1 MRNFNKQKKT
11 RTVFLTFSVIAFCVF
26 SFLFLPITSLST
38 FASSDANDDFDA
50 FDSAYTQMIEKYDT
64 LGETKTYSLEDE
76 DYKIENDE
84 LYIKATAV
92 DNFDLSVNEETEVA
106 DENGYYSANLLAQ
119 YNYISVEENN
129 DGVILEKYDDIN
141 RLIVYSSND
150 VSSYGAVAKA
160 EYDQCHIFQ
169 YDDAESA
176 ALAFEYYSN
185 LDCVTDVFYDCII
198 SADGSVDANTSYTYK
213 SWGAEY
219 VGYSDYTST
228 MLEMYDENNLENI
241 VVAVLDSGI
250 YTSHELFQGRLLTE
264 YAKSYIT
271 DEDTTYSY
279 QDKNGHGTHV
289 SGTIAEATLS
299 NVKIIPIKVLNIEGK
314 GYVSGIISGINYVID
329 LVENE
334 GVNIKAMNMSVGVE
348 GSTSSNPRLTSAI
361 KNAYNKG
368 IASIVSAGNGDE
380 KTGIRIDVADYCPA
394 NVEEAITVA
403 ALVRKKSFPNGYTL
417 SYDTYSNYGQYIDF
431 AAPGTSITSASIN
444 SPTAYIP
451 MSGTSMAAP
460 HVTASVA
467 LLYSNPQYSN
477 LTIDELYDLLKN
489 NAVDL
494 GSTGW
499 DKDYGWGLI
508 NIADIGVV
516 TEGEVT
522 FSSEEKFPTSSF
534 QLSLSYQSE
543 AEGTVKIYYTTDES
557 ADYADSS
564 DEIYNAPISISKT
577 TKVTAIAYV
586 YNSSG
591 MMVQRSNVTS
601 FTYYFDNIDLLSNYE
616 YDSYFNGVVLTRYSG
631 ELTTLN
637 VPETINSRKVIGI
650 YQYAFK
656 NSNIEVLNLPSSVY
670 IFYDSAF
677 YGCTTLRE
685 IHCASSSSVQ
695 IGNYAFR
702 DCSNLSVFD
711 VSNVVSVGQYAFAS
725 CSSLTSLEIPYCTT
739 IGIHA
744 LTKSGIQ
751 TLLVGS
757 DLITFSNQTNLS
769 LAHIYGYSGTAAET
783 FALNNN
789 IEFTDLRL
797 SIVKDFSNR
806 IIIKENSNLD
816 LQISYIGLDVLNVIS
831 FSGANNKL
839 SSTEESVTDYQTNLN
854 ITLSNLSAGEYTLAV
869 TLTDRL
875 SNSLKTDTI
884 YIEVV
889 SDTSNTFTVNFEKGN
904 FDVMIDGEVV
914 EPSTLFFAGFEY
926 KIEIVA
932 HDGYNLRKIVIN
944 GEEKS
949 INKPFNMTVNS
960 DLNIEVQTSEKSKLS
975 VLFNTNGCG
984 SVMIEDD
991 LVSNTVVDRNE
1002 SISFRVEENEGYRV
1016 KRVVANNVLLVA
1028 DADGV
1033 YHIDNIIADVY
1044 VDITFEEAYYTV
1056 AVSFGKGGSMSSS
1069 GGDIDNVAHGSSRTF
1084 IITPSEGYEIDFVS
1098 VNGETISLVGN
1109 KFTLDNID
1117 ENYDIVVSFKKA
1129 GSTFTND
1136 SVVLTYF
1143 FIILGIFIVFIV
1155 ARVVLHFAKK
1165 EKK

>member
-1 MRNFNKQKKT
+1 MRNFNRQKKT
-11 RTVFLTFSVIAFCVF
+11 RIVFLTFSVITFCVF
-26 SFLFLPITSLST
+26 SFLFLPITSLSA
-38 FASSDANDDFDA
+38 FASSDVNDDFKA

-64 LGETKTYSLEDE
+64 LGETKTYSLEEE

-92 DNFDLSVNEETEVA
+92 ESYNLEVLEDFDQVN
-106 DENGYYSANLLAQ
+106 DGYYSVNTLARN
-119 YNYISVEENN
+119 NYISVDEDA
-129 DGVILEKYDDIN
+129 DGITLEKYSDIN
-141 RLIVYSSND
+141 RLIVYSWEDIN
-150 VSSYGAVAKA
+150 SYGAVAEA
-160 EYDQCHIFQ
+160 EIKDTHIFQ
-169 YDDAESA
+169 YADAESA
-176 ALAFEYYSN
+176 SLAFEYYSN
-185 LDCVTDVFYDCII
+185 LDCVSDVFYDCVI
-198 SADGSVDANTSYTYK
+198 SADGSVDTNTTYTYK

-219 VGYSDYTST
+219 IGYSDYTST
-228 MLEMYDENNLENI
+228 MLEMYSENDLEKI
-241 VVAVLDSGI
+241 AVAVLDSGI
-250 YTSHELFQGRLLTE
+250 YTSHELFKGRLLTE

-271 DEDTTYSY
+271 DNGTTYSY

-334 GVNIKAMNMSVGVE
+334 GVNVKAMNMSVGVE
-348 GSTSSNPRLTSAI
+348 GSTNSNPRLTTAI

-380 KTGIRIDVADYCPA
+380 DTGIRIDVAGYCPA

-403 ALVRKKSFPNGYTL
+403 ALVRKKSFPSGYSL
-417 SYDTYSNYGQYIDF
+417 SYDSYSNYGQYIDF
-431 AAPGTSITSASIN
+431 AAPGTSITSAGIS
-444 SPTAYIP
+444 SSTSYVV

-467 LLYSNPQYSN
+467 LLYSNPQYAN

-494 GSTGW
+494 GNTGW

-516 TEGEVT
+516 TEGEVA
-522 FSSEEKFPTSSF
+522 FSSKEKFPTSSF
-534 QLSLSYQSE
+534 QLSLSYQTE
-543 AEGTVKIYYTTDES
+543 TDGIIKIYYTTDGS

-564 DEIYNAPISISKT
+564 DVLYTAPISISKT

-591 MMVQRSNVTS
+591 LMVQRSNVAS
-601 FTYYFDNIDLLSNYE
+601 FTYYFDNTDLLSSYE
-616 YDSYFNGVVLTRYSG
+616 YDTYYNGVVITKYSG

-637 VPETINSRKVIGI
+637 VPVTINSRKVIGI
-650 YQYAFK
+650 DQYAFK
-656 NSNIEVLNLPSSVY
+656 NSNIEVLNLPNSVY

-685 IHCASSSSVQ
+685 IHCASTSNVQ
-695 IGNYAFR
+695 IGSYAFR

-739 IGIHA
+739 IGLHA

-757 DLITFSNQTNLS
+757 DLISFSNQTNLS
-769 LAHIYGYSGTAAET
+769 LICIYGYSGTAAET
-783 FALNNN
+783 FALDNN
-789 IEFTDLRL
+789 IQFIDLRL
-797 SIVKDFSNR
+797 SIVKDFANR
-806 IIIKENSNLD
+806 VIIKENSTLN
-816 LQISYIGLDVLNVIS
+816 LQISYVGLNVSKVIS

-839 SSTEESVTDYQTNLN
+839 NSNEESVSDYQTNLN

-869 TLTDRL
+869 TLTDGL
-875 SNSLKTDTI
+875 SNSLKTNTI
-884 YIEVV
+884 HIEVV
-889 SDTSNTFTVNFEKGN
+889 SDTSNTFSVNFEKGN
-904 FDVMIDGEVV
+904 FDVMIDGEII
-914 EPSTLFFAGFEY
+914 EPSTLFFTGFEY
-926 KIEIVA
+926 EIKIVA

-944 GEEKS
+944 DEERS
-949 INKPFNMTVNS
+949 INQSVKMVVND
-960 DLNIEVQTSEKSKLS
+960 DLNIEVETSEKSKLS
-975 VLFNTNGCG
+975 VLFNTNDCG
-984 SVMIEDD
+984 SVIIENVM
-991 LVSNTVVDRNE
+991 VSNTVVDRND
-1002 SISFRVEENEGYRV
+1002 SISFSVEENEGYKV

-1028 DADGV
+1028 DVDGI
-1033 YHIDNIIADVY
+1033 YRIDNITTDLY
-1044 VDITFEEAYYTV
+1044 VDVIFEEAYYTV
-1056 AVSFGKGGSMSSS
+1056 AVSLGKGGSMSSS
-1069 GGDIDNVAHGSSRTF
+1069 GGDIDSVAHGSSRTF

-1098 VNGETISLVGN
+1098 VNGEMVSLIGN
-1109 KFTLDNID
+1109 KFTIDNID
-1117 ENYDIVVSFKKA
+1117 ENYEIVVSFKKA
-1129 GSTFTND
+1129 GSAFTND

-1143 FIILGIFIVFIV
+1143 FIILGIFIVFII
-1155 ARVVLHFAKK
+1155 ARVVLHYVRK
-1165 EKK
+1165 EKIK